1 MPQFSIIIT
10 SFNQEHFIKNAV
22 DSALSQPRT
31 GAEVIVV
38 DDGSSDGSVKA
49 LEAYGDKIRLIKFE
63 KNQGPIAARN
73 AAASVAKGEYLV
85 FLDGD
90 DLLLPWALDAYQRIV
105 DSKKPKII
113 LCRLLFFK
121 ETIPTPKFADFGR
134 EIQVVEY
141 DELIRRD
148 RSYRGSAS
156 AIVVEHRAFDDV
168 GGWTQN
174 LFPSEIDDLTVKLGC
189 SGRAVHILSHPTTAY
204 RLHAN
209 NTIHQ
214 ISRFMDKM
222 HLVMRKE
229 KMGEYP
235 GGPRLRYVRYAYI
248 GGAVF
253 YWFIKGIQKGL
264 YRSSTKFLASGY
276 LMILAAIISK
286 LGTRIIGRRPAETIA
301 M

>member
-1 MPQFSIIIT
+1 VPQFSIIIT
-10 SFNQEHFIKNAV
+10 SFNQENFIRSAV
-22 DSALSQPRT
+22 DSALSQSCPGT
-31 GAEVIVV
+31 EVIVV
-38 DDGSSDGSVKA
+38 DDASSDGSVKA
-49 LEAYGDKIRLIKFE
+49 LEGYGDEIHLIKFE

-73 AAASVAKGEYLV
+73 AAASVANGEYLV

-90 DLLLPWALDAYQRIV
+90 DALLPWALDAYKRIV

-121 ETIPTPKFADFGR
+121 GVMPTPNFTDFGR

-141 DELIRRD
+141 EALIRRD

-156 AIVVEHRAFDDV
+156 AIVVEHGAFDNV

-222 HLVMRKE
+222 HLVIHKE
-229 KMGEYP
+229 KVGEYP
-235 GGPRLRYVRYAYI
+235 GGPRLRYERYAYI
-248 GGAVF
+248 GGAVI
-253 YWFIKGIQKGL
+253 YWFLKGLQSGL
-264 YRSSTKFLASGY
+264 YRSSTKFLAAGY
-276 LMILAAIISK
+276 PMILAAIVSK
-286 LGTRIIGRRPAETIA
+286 LGARITGRRPAETIA